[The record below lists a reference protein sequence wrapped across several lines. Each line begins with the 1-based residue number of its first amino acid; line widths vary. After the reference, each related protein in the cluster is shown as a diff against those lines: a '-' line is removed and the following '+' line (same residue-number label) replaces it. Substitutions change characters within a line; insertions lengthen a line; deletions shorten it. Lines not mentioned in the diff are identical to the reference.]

1 MLSAD
6 KTLPDSSFSSLY
18 SPPSRTFQEII
29 WSIITSLVPVICQA
43 QSTGGVWMLC
53 AHGEIRVM
61 DISSLDRRG
70 FINELIVEF

>member
-6 KTLPDSSFSSLY
+6 KTLPDSSFSSIY
-18 SPPSRTFQEII
+18 SPPSRIFQEII
-29 WSIITSLVPVICQA
+29 WSIITCLVLVICQA
-43 QSTGGVWMLC
+43 QSTGMWMLC

-70 FINELIVEF
+70 FISELIVEF